1 MCRSEVIAHGLFEQ
15 ADRKMHGCED
25 WDLWLRLAPNHIFI
39 GTPTCLVRYRLHKSS
54 MTANP
59 SGMQQAVRAVIEKH
73 FGPDDGQLQEWSPEK
88 RRAYGGVYRYYALT
102 SIQRQHDWEK
112 AGKYLHRAF
121 TIDPDLSNDIDLF
134 YDLAY
139 GYQSAGYRDSSN
151 RMNLES
157 NSHNIH
163 LMLAS
168 MFSSASTPDLARL
181 RSQTYGTAN
190 YALGLVAYKIGRN
203 SLSRRFIIDA
213 IRAQPGLA
221 RDPQVLKILPKS
233 FVNKSLLEGL
243 RSRLT
248 SMQNQESR

>member
-1 MCRSEVIAHGLFEQ
+1 
-15 ADRKMHGCED
+15 
-25 WDLWLRLAPNHIFI
+25 
-39 GTPTCLVRYRLHKSS
+39 